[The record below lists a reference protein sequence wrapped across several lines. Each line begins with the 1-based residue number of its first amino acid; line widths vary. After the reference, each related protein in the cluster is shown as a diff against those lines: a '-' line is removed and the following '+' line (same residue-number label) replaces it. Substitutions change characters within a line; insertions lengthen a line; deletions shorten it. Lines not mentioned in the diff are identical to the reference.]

1 MRTGRP
7 RATGRRGVA
16 WRGVVWRGVVW
27 CGVVWCVCARGVTW
41 GCSVCA
47 WATEHALAESFPF
60 ADAELAHYWL
70 QLCDHVRAVCRYSP
84 PTEAGSGPV
93 TGRGLGGFA
102 MIKQVQLASLHVM

>member
-7 RATGRRGVA
+7 RAAGR
-16 WRGVVWRGVVW
+16 RGVVWRGVAR

-47 WATEHALAESFPF
+47 RATEHALAESFPF

-102 MIKQVQLASLHVM
+102 MIKQVRLALLDAM